1 MTNSDQ
7 MMLAAIGSRAPFR
20 INGREVAVDGETTT
34 VTLHGERIAELD
46 FGNQSMVLYGTTPVS
61 RKSTRVFNA
70 ILKEHTLFSMQS
82 RDGQWIL
89 RGPFGILTPVG
100 TGRITVPMKNKYVYD
115 KVY

>member
-7 MMLAAIGSRAPFR
+7 LMLAAVKARVPFR

-34 VTLHGERIAELD
+34 VTLHGERIAEMD
-46 FGNQSMVLYGTTPVS
+46 FNDESIRLEGSTPVS

-70 ILKEHTLFSMQS
+70 VLKEYTLFSIQS

-89 RGPFGILTPVG
+89 RGPYGILTPVG
-100 TGRITVPMKNKYVYD
+100 TRRITVPMKNRYRND
-115 KVY
+115 KIH

>member
-7 MMLAAIGSRAPFR
+7 LMLAAIGTRVPFR
-20 INGREVAVDGETTT
+20 TNGREVAVDEDTTT

-46 FGNQSMVLYGTTPVS
+46 FEDQSMVLYGSTPVS

-70 ILKEHTLFSMQS
+70 ILKEYTLFSMQA

-89 RGPFGILTPVG
+89 RGPYGILTPVG
-100 TGRITVPMKNKYVYD
+100 TGRITVPMKIRI
-115 KVY
+115 